1 MDLAHL
7 RMLIKELL
15 NKNPDIVLD
24 EAPIIILDRKYA
36 VCMDKNGKDTKH
48 TTYISRIVYF

>member
-1 MDLAHL
+1 MTW
-7 RMLIKELL
+7 L
-15 NKNPDIVLD
+15 NKNPDIVID